1 MGKSS
6 RRSSILQKDGANA
19 VGNFSTRFSLPSFV
33 KRVKKLTE
41 AQKEAVRRAG
51 FGNLLLIPNQM
62 LCKSLLVELM
72 ERWNCD
78 KSSFVLPHGEI
89 TISLMDV
96 VLILGLRVTGNP
108 VSIGDNTPFLNLE
121 REYGAVL
128 WNRKITVASV
138 EERLES
144 LGETDDDDFLRLFLL
159 YMFGTLLFPTT
170 TGKIDSRYLYLLRDV
185 DNVDQFAWG
194 AAVLEDL
201 FYWLSKRKRDN
212 VQYVGGCLIFLQI
225 WCYEHIDIAR
235 PCLIDNAVKFPRVCH
250 WGSTKSHHRQ
260 WFIDKFKTLGSNQ
273 IIWSLELT
281 SEESE
286 IGMIKELLEAQGE
299 NAGQIMEQQSSAH
312 VCNMVEQLAV
322 DMEMDSATTISREL
336 YQEQNDCSPFRNLR
350 RTSSNSCVLISTPC
364 RVESEIEPA
373 ENPPSSCG
381 DSIVLIS
388 SDDNCEEDLKRKNW
402 ILEEQVT
409 ELRKEINDLKRDN
422 KILNNQLSS
431 CLEFEKQNV
440 GLRKEVESLRQEN
453 LLLSS
458 SAHTLVARLERIVL
472 DGNTDTVDVVEID
485 KLLGTAG
492 TVD

>member
-6 RRSSILQKDGANA
+6 RRSSILQKDGVNA

-33 KRVKKLTE
+33 KRVKKLSE

-62 LCKSLLVELM
+62 LCKNLLVELM

-78 KSSFVLPHGEI
+78 KSAFVLPHGEI

-121 REYGAVL
+121 RGYGAVL

-170 TGKIDSRYLYLLRDV
+170 NGKIDSRYVYLLRDV

-194 AAVLEDL
+194 SAVLEDL

-250 WGSTKSHHRQ
+250 WGSTKSHQRQ

-286 IGMIKELLEAQGE
+286 IGMIKELLKAQGE

-336 YQEQNDCSPFRNLR
+336 YQEQNDCWPLRN
-350 RTSSNSCVLISTPC
+350 
-364 RVESEIEPA
+364 
-373 ENPPSSCG
+373 
-381 DSIVLIS
+381 
-388 SDDNCEEDLKRKNW
+388 DNCEEDLKRKNW

-409 ELRKEINDLKRDN
+409 ELRKEIDDLKREN
-422 KILNNQLSS
+422 KVLNNQLSS
-431 CLEFEKQNV
+431 CLEFEKKN
-440 GLRKEVESLRQEN
+440 GELRKEVESLRQEN

>member
-1 MGKSS
+1 M
-6 RRSSILQKDGANA
+6 Q

-62 LCKSLLVELM
+62 LCKNLLVELM

-121 REYGAVL
+121 RGYGAVL

-170 TGKIDSRYLYLLRDV
+170 NGKIDSRYVYLLRDV

-194 AAVLEDL
+194 AAVLED
-201 FYWLSKRKRDN
+201 
-212 VQYVGGCLIFLQI
+212 I

-273 IIWSLELT
+273 VCEV
-281 SEESE
+281 E
-286 IGMIKELLEAQGE
+286 IGWLL
-299 NAGQIMEQQSSAH
+299 
-312 VCNMVEQLAV
+312 
-322 DMEMDSATTISREL
+322 
-336 YQEQNDCSPFRNLR
+336 Y
-350 RTSSNSCVLISTPC
+350 
-364 RVESEIEPA
+364 
-373 ENPPSSCG
+373 
-381 DSIVLIS
+381 
-388 SDDNCEEDLKRKNW
+388 
-402 ILEEQVT
+402 
-409 ELRKEINDLKRDN
+409 
-422 KILNNQLSS
+422 
-431 CLEFEKQNV
+431 
-440 GLRKEVESLRQEN
+440 
-453 LLLSS
+453 LLLYYISKFILYCFWS
-458 SAHTLVARLERIVL
+458 CKSKHSRLQALFYTFIHFL
-472 DGNTDTVDVVEID
+472 
-485 KLLGTAG
+485 
-492 TVD
+492 

>member
-33 KRVKKLTE
+33 KRVKKMTE
-41 AQKEAVRRAG
+41 AQREAVRRAG

-62 LCKSLLVELM
+62 LCKNLLVELM

-78 KSSFVLPHGEI
+78 KSAFVLPHGEI

-121 REYGAVL
+121 RGYGAVL

-170 TGKIDSRYLYLLRDV
+170 NGKIDSRYVYLLRDV

-212 VQYVGGCLIFLQI
+212 VQYVGGCLILLQI

-260 WFIDKFKTLGSNQ
+260 WFIDKFKTLGSNK

-286 IGMIKELLEAQGE
+286 LGTIKELLEAQGE

-336 YQEQNDCSPFRNLR
+336 YQEQNDCWPLRNIR
-350 RTSSNSCVLISTPC
+350 RTSANSRVLISTPC
-364 RVESEIEPA
+364 CVESETEPA

-388 SDDNCEEDLKRKNW
+388 SDDNCEDLNRKNW

-409 ELRKEINDLKRDN
+409 ELRKEIDDLKREN

-431 CLEFEKQNV
+431 CLEFEKKN
-440 GLRKEVESLRQEN
+440 GELRKEVESLRQEN

-458 SAHTLVARLERIVL
+458 SAHTLVAQLERIVL